1 MTMNAAAIWL
11 LVALTGASIEPI
23 LVKTGYKMA
32 VSPVQLLLIKN
43 LVGALVILPLTRT
56 FRWVGGAG
64 LARIMPVSLL
74 LLVTFACNYTA
85 LVFLPAVAVITL
97 VTTTPAVV
105 ALVNQFR
112 GLDRLTRKF
121 WVGFGLCF
129 LGVLL
134 TVGAFTSET
143 GALGRWWWVGLLA
156 SLGQIVS
163 STVYRTRMESV
174 TADFK
179 PVLVS
184 SYIFLINGLV
194 SLVVLGPFV
203 GHIPSQALPIG
214 IWTGLAAAIA
224 NVAFLTALH
233 LVGSTNISIF
243 NMLQR
248 PLVIVA
254 ASVFLHEPMTLV
266 QWVGVAMVLVGVPM
280 ANVKRARQPGSPKA
294 SETQANPS
302 RP

>member
-1 MTMNAAAIWL
+1 MTAAGFWL
-11 LVALTGASIEPI
+11 LLALTGASIEPI
-23 LVKTGYKMA
+23 LVKTGYQMA
-32 VSPVQLLLIKN
+32 ISPLQLLLIKN
-43 LVGALVILPLTRT
+43 LVGSLAILPLTRT
-56 FRWVGGAG
+56 FRWVGLKG
-64 LARIMPVSLL
+64 LGHILPVSLL

-85 LVFLPAVAVITL
+85 LLYLPAVAVITL

-112 GLDRLTRKF
+112 GLDKLTRKF
-121 WVGFGLCF
+121 WAGFALCF

-134 TVGAFTSET
+134 TVGAFTTDTS
-143 GALGRWWWVGLLA
+143 LGHPLWWVGLLA
-156 SLGQIVS
+156 SLVQIVS
-163 STVYRTRMESV
+163 STVYRTRMEGV
-174 TADFK
+174 TAEFK

-194 SLVVLGPFV
+194 SLIVLGPFV
-203 GHIPSQALPIG
+203 GHIPAGALPIG
-214 IWTGLAAAIA
+214 IWTGLAAAVA

-254 ASVFLHEPMTLV
+254 ASLFLHEPMDWV
-266 QWVGVAMVLVGVPM
+266 QWVGVGLVLVGVPM
-280 ANVKRARQPGSPKA
+280 ANVKRAPKKA
-294 SETQANPS
+294 
-302 RP
+302 

>member
-1 MTMNAAAIWL
+1 MTAAGFWL
-11 LVALTGASIEPI
+11 LLALTGASIEPI
-23 LVKTGYKMA
+23 LVKTGYQMA
-32 VSPVQLLLIKN
+32 ISPLQLLLIKN
-43 LVGALVILPLTRT
+43 LVGSLAILPLTRT
-56 FRWVGGAG
+56 FRWVGLKG
-64 LARIMPVSLL
+64 LGHILPVSLL

-85 LVFLPAVAVITL
+85 LLYLPAVAVITL

-112 GLDRLTRKF
+112 GLDKLTRKF
-121 WVGFGLCF
+121 WAGFALCF

-134 TVGAFTSET
+134 TVGAFTTDTS
-143 GALGRWWWVGLLA
+143 LGHPLWWVGLLA
-156 SLGQIVS
+156 SLVQIVS
-163 STVYRTRMESV
+163 STVYRTRMEGV
-174 TADFK
+174 TAEFK

-194 SLVVLGPFV
+194 SLIVLGPFV
-203 GHIPSQALPIG
+203 GHIPAGALPIG
-214 IWTGLAAAIA
+214 IWTGLAAAVA

-254 ASVFLHEPMTLV
+254 ASLFLHEPMDWV
-266 QWVGVAMVLVGVPM
+266 QWIGVGLVLVGVPM
-280 ANVKRARQPGSPKA
+280 ANVKRAPKKA
-294 SETQANPS
+294 
-302 RP
+302 